1 MTVLVNI
8 GRAQSQISLYSAYV
22 AAVVFAIIMPIVVWT
37 RWATETKPEQ
47 QQPVW
52 RPVVM
57 TALFLAVAATV
68 VVGARWWNAK
78 VQSSKGWATFQGAST
93 VSGMA
98 GGLFKD

>member
-1 MTVLVNI
+1 
-8 GRAQSQISLYSAYV
+8 
-22 AAVVFAIIMPIVVWT
+22 
-37 RWATETKPEQ
+37 
-47 QQPVW
+47 
-52 RPVVM
+52 M